1 MVVIMDRAAALSIL
15 FDEVVAT
22 FHRLRALAAELH
34 GRGEPTAADRGVL
47 RSLVQHGPQ
56 TVPQL
61 ARARPV
67 SRQHIQLVVDKLLQ
81 ECLVESAENPSHRR
95 SKLVRPTAKGR
106 ALLAAMSRRE
116 ARLLRRFN
124 PGATL
129 ARIEE
134 AAATLRI
141 VNARLT
147 RLRSSQE
154 EKP

>member
-1 MVVIMDRAAALSIL
+1 
-15 FDEVVAT
+15 
-22 FHRLRALAAELH
+22 
-34 GRGEPTAADRGVL
+34 
-47 RSLVQHGPQ
+47 
-56 TVPQL
+56 
-61 ARARPV
+61 
-67 SRQHIQLVVDKLLQ
+67 
-81 ECLVESAENPSHRR
+81 
-95 SKLVRPTAKGR
+95 
-106 ALLAAMSRRE
+106 MSRRE